1 MGQNA
6 NIFGYA
12 LNTVAAAGADFS
24 VDNGVL
30 TLTGVGSFPWDKVQT
45 SVVKQVAV
53 AADPR
58 VTQLTFAAPAAA
70 GQVYQVVIE
79 QPQGTSSNRFPV
91 TITVV
96 STNTS
101 ADTIAQ
107 AFKTA
112 FDAEVTAGILFG
124 TSSGAND
131 VITISGTATY
141 PMLRVVA
148 LSAGITVVVQGNG
161 GNPAVN
167 TGTQLL
173 AEGVTD
179 AVVGD
184 TYTTF
189 TFQNLTSTGLVT
201 NDGVFRGIIYA
212 INEGD
217 GDATDLIDE
226 MTAVL
231 SGELSATSP
240 VANPDLIGKLA

>member
-53 AADPR
+53 AAVAR
-58 VTQLTFAAPAAA
+58 TTELTFAAPAAA

-79 QPQGTSSNRFPV
+79 QPLGSSSNRFPV
-91 TITVV
+91 TITVS

-101 ADTIAQ
+101 ATTIAQ

-112 FDAEVTAGILFG
+112 FDAQVAAGLLVG
-124 TSSGAND
+124 TSAGAAD
-131 VITISGTATY
+131 IITISGTTAF
-141 PMLRVVA
+141 PMLRVVSV
-148 LSAGITVVVQGNG
+148 SAGITLNVTAA

-167 TGTQLL
+167 TGAQLL
-173 AEGVTD
+173 SEGVTN

-189 TFQNLTSTGLVT
+189 TFQNLTPTGLVT